1 MFIEAAVAALAVFGG
16 YEAYRNRTVLEA
28 DVKASIAKVE
38 VAAKAELAAAKA
50 EFAKLV
56 AKV

>member
-1 MFIEAAVAALAVFGG
+1 MFIEAAVVALAAFGG

-38 VAAKAELAAAKA
+38 VAAKAE
-50 EFAKLV
+50 FAKLV

>member
-1 MFIEAAVAALAVFGG
+1 MFIEAAVVALAAFGG
-16 YEAYRNRTVLEA
+16 YEADRNRTVLEA

-38 VAAKAELAAAKA
+38 VAAKAEVAAAKA

>member
-1 MFIEAAVAALAVFGG
+1 MFVESAVVFLGAFAG

-38 VAAKAELAAAKA
+38 VAAKAEVAAAKA

>member
-1 MFIEAAVAALAVFGG
+1 
-16 YEAYRNRTVLEA
+16 
-28 DVKASIAKVE
+28 VKASIAKVE
-38 VAAKAELAAAKA
+38 VAAKAEVAAAKA